1 MEKKL
6 FKNISPEQ
14 ERFIRWFRLQPPDKA
29 KQLARKAVYLNFWY
43 GNGRR
48 LVKYINNGRLETKFI
63 YRYDGE

>member
-1 MEKKL
+1 MEKL
-6 FKNISPEQ
+6 FKNAKPDLL
-14 ERFIRWFRLQPPDKA
+14 RFVKWFRLQPQDKA
-29 KQLARKAVYLNFWY
+29 KELARKAVYMNFWY

>member
-1 MEKKL
+1 MEKL
-6 FKNISPEQ
+6 FKNASPDLI
-14 ERFIRWFRLQPPDKA
+14 RFVKWFRLQPQDKA
-29 KQLARKAVYLNFWY
+29 KELAKKTVYMNFWY

>member
-1 MEKKL
+1 MEKL
-6 FKNISPEQ
+6 FKNASPYLL
-14 ERFIRWFRLQPPDKA
+14 RFVEWFRLQPQDKA
-29 KQLARKAVYLNFWY
+29 KELARKAVYMNFWY